1 MNAIGVTLLVI
12 LYLYTLGM
20 SWVVYR
26 VLMHFIDI
34 KSENR
39 RQWIVI
45 GELQLALTQAE
56 GALGIRTAEAV
67 EEMTKVF
74 KNPDLLDAE
83 LERAGQ
89 LSDMRRARRRHLPR
103 ENAGPPA
110 KTRKMRFSR

>member
-1 MNAIGVTLLVI
+1 MNAVIVTAVAVVYVYVI
-12 LYLYTLGM
+12 LLTWMLYRL
-20 SWVVYR
+20 
-26 VLMHFIDI
+26 LIHFVDI

-39 RQWIVI
+39 RQWITI
-45 GELQLALTQAE
+45 AELQLALTQAE